1 MKPHL
6 RKYIFQ
12 WKKKSSMYPLF
23 VIAIAEVKTL
33 FKERIF
39 LLLLGV
45 FICMTLA
52 SSFIG
57 WSTYTTTNAV
67 YHASVIFLNQ
77 HGVSQI
83 PPNPVLSFPALA
95 SFRNIIVYMFLIGS
109 LMAIVVGNRSFMRER
124 KSGSLQLIF
133 SRPVSRSTLLLG
145 KIIGICFALLS
156 VISLTTI
163 VSIVSSYFLPLQH
176 LSSSDTTRLL
186 VFYSY
191 SFFYILL
198 FAFLGLLFAIVAKS
212 ESLALFIPVCI
223 WVGIS
228 FVMPELVTGQ
238 TPTALLNPVTIDNI
252 SSQGSFFSL
261 MQQFLTPISVGWH
274 FTSLGS
280 QLLST
285 TADTRSALEILQR
298 NINNTI
304 VLIVALISSYLLL
317 FSALQKYNIQN
328 DVVNE

>member
-1 MKPHL
+1 MN
-6 RKYIFQ
+6 
-12 WKKKSSMYPLF
+12 PLF
-23 VIAIAEVKTL
+23 VIAISEVKTL

-39 LLLLGV
+39 FLLLGV

-77 HGVSQI
+77 HGVAQV
-83 PPNPVLSFPALA
+83 PANPVLSFPALA
-95 SFRNIIVYMFLIGS
+95 SFRNIIIYMFLIGS
-109 LMAIVVGNRSFMRER
+109 LMAIVVGNRSFIRER
-124 KSGSLQLIF
+124 KSGALQLLF
-133 SRPVSRSTLLLG
+133 TRPISRSTLLFG
-145 KIIGICFALLS
+145 KVIGICVALFS
-156 VISLTTI
+156 IVSLTAI

-176 LSSSDTTRLL
+176 LGATDVIRLL

-191 SFFYILL
+191 SFFYILF
-198 FAFLGLLFAIVAKS
+198 FAFLGLLFAIIAKS

-238 TPTALLNPVTIDNI
+238 TPTALLNPVTID
-252 SSQGSFFSL
+252 SVLSQGNFFSL

-274 FTSLGS
+274 FTTLGS
-280 QLLST
+280 QLLNV

-298 NINNTI
+298 NLNNII
-304 VLIVALISSYLLL
+304 VLMIALIGSYLLC
-317 FSALQKYNIQN
+317 FSALQKYDVQS